1 MEIDVNDYLGEF
13 LEEMTMLLENF
24 DNAVLELEN
33 DPKKNSFLNEIFRI
47 AHSIKG
53 MAAMM
58 GFSKME
64 NLTHNMEDV
73 LYDVRDGKILI
84 TSKIIDLLFVCHDY
98 LNQMLVEISEKGTEK
113 SLGSLNIDKIIK
125 KLHNI
130 LEKQQPLKIDVEEKL
145 KLTEEDKKNMRIK
158 LEKKEKL
165 LLLDMTFDKKCKMK
179 KVRGFMAL
187 NTLKNGNKIIKTLPT
202 EKQLSDEDFDFKEQ
216 HFYILLITKKNKP
229 KIEEEINNLIEVN
242 INKIEEI
249 EDINEI
255 IQSKEDE
262 EIEELIKKEEESGLI
277 GANEEKREL
286 ELNKFE
292 REFILEIK
300 KQIIS
305 LKKLVN
311 GKKNKNITRKI
322 YMKAHVIEGIAKLIN
337 KKIIAKSMKVFQR
350 IIKEV
355 QKNNKEVDQDLW
367 FLIKNGINLI
377 EMWCEN
383 PTLEYNEQFQ
393 LEINHIYSNIESK
406 SENKDKFGTILQDI
420 TGLKDKEIEEI
431 SELQKTKYKDKKFGE
446 VALETKKVTKENI
459 EETVK
464 KQEKIRKNIKLNDYI
479 RIASHKADGL
489 VDMIGELMIVQAQLE
504 QSVLKQS
511 STDNKI
517 AGELGR
523 MFRITKKIQSM
534 SMSFRMVDLRST
546 FQKVNRTV
554 RDTLH
559 KLDKKINF
567 IIDGEETE
575 VDKSVVDKLLEPIIH
590 LVKNSISHGIEDDR
604 IKIGKSKM
612 GNVKLKAFSKKG
624 YVYITIS
631 DDGKGMDPDMIYK
644 KALDKG
650 IAKKGVFYTDKEKLG
665 FIFYPGFSTAETV
678 GKISGRGVGMDVVQT
693 EISKIGGKIE
703 MKSEIGKGS
712 SFSLKI
718 PINMSMMDG
727 TIVDLSGE
735 NYIVPTS
742 FIKEI
747 FKIEEEY
754 WVDVQGKRNMIKI
767 RNEIIPIVDIDKHF
781 QSTSKD
787 DFKMF
792 IVFDVDGKS
801 KALPVN
807 NILERREVVVK
818 PLGKEFDAINHL
830 AGASILGNGKV
841 SLILDV
847 EKL

>member
-33 DPKKNSFLNEIFRI
+33 DPKKNSL
-47 AHSIKG
+47 
-53 MAAMM
+53 